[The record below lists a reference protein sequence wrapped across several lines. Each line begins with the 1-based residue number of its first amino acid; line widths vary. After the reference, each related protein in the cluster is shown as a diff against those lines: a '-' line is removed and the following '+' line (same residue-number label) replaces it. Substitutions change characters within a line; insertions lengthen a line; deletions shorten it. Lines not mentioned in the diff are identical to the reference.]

1 MRILVVED
9 DELTAKALTTVLV
22 QQNYAIE
29 VAIDGGVAWELVES
43 FEFDLILL
51 DVMIP
56 KLDGIALCRKLRSQG
71 YQMPILLLT
80 GRDGGHDKAIGLD
93 AGADDYVVKPFDP
106 EELVA
111 RIRALLR
118 RSNAVSQVVLEW
130 GNLRLDPISCEAI
143 YGDKLLS
150 LTPKEYALLELFLR
164 NSRRVFSCG
173 VILEQIW
180 SFDEMPGEEA
190 VRTHIKG
197 LRQKLKATG
206 APADLIETVY
216 GIGYR
221 LKPLELPTSLTAETT
236 STTPS
241 KSAEAHQPSK
251 QQTLHILS
259 KVWDKYQPR
268 VSQQVEV
275 LERAIATLP
284 PTTDDLESTSPPER
298 LPPADL
304 EDLWQQAK
312 QEAHTLAG
320 SLGTF
325 GLVKGS
331 KLARKIEHLLPQS
344 PCLDCTQIARLRDLI
359 TELRQEINQF
369 SRQPAANPTTSLTDS
384 PRLLIVDRDRLTA
397 ERLLQEA
404 ETWGL
409 QGSIASD
416 LTLAS
421 TQIEQHPPAAV
432 LLDLSVAP
440 DRQTGLALLEAL
452 SHRVPP
458 IPVLILTTQDDLTDR
473 LETIRLGGRTFLQK
487 PIAPAQVLTAVC
499 QVLQPTTAEAKI
511 LVVDDDPSILA
522 ALRTLLEPWGLQVTA
537 LSDPQQFWQMLE
549 VTSPDLLI
557 LDIKMPHLSGVDLCR
572 VVRNDARWSE
582 LPIIFLTAH
591 TDAQTVNQVFAVG
604 ADDFVSKPIVG
615 PELVTR
621 IINRLDRIRAL
632 RRLTDTDP
640 LTGVAS
646 RYRSTQD
653 LDRLLRLANRH
664 HQVLSLVVL
673 TIDRFQQI
681 RDRDGGATADAI
693 LRQVGQLLQRSF
705 RGEDVVARWG
715 GSEFVL
721 GLYDMNLENSLSRL
735 NQLLTLIQQQE
746 IFAAHDRTLPLTASI
761 GIAQYPTT
769 GKDLQSLYRAADQAL
784 YRAQANGGN
793 QIMVA
798 GVATPDLQP
807 RHS

>member
-9 DELTAKALTTVLV
+9 DELTAKALTTVLL
-22 QQNYAIE
+22 QQNYAVD
-29 VAIDGGVAWELVES
+29 VAVDGWIAWELVES
-43 FEFDLILL
+43 FVFDLILL

-56 KLDGIALCRKLRSQG
+56 KLDGIALCRKLRSRG

-80 GRDGGHDKAIGLD
+80 GRDSGHDKALGLD

-118 RSNAVSQVVLEW
+118 RGPAVSQVVLEW
-130 GNLRLDPISCEAI
+130 GNLRLDPSACEAI
-143 YGDKLLS
+143 YGEKLLS
-150 LTPKEYALLELFLR
+150 LTPKEYALMELFLR
-164 NSRRVFSCG
+164 NNRRVFSCG

-197 LRQKLKATG
+197 LRQKLKAVG

-221 LKPLELPTSLTAETT
+221 LKPLEVPNFSTEGETSPKTIEFQ
-236 STTPS
+236 
-241 KSAEAHQPSK
+241 KPSK
-251 QQTLHILS
+251 QQTLNILA
-259 KVWDKYQPR
+259 KVWDKYQAR

-275 LERAIATLP
+275 VERAIATLP
-284 PTTDDLESTSPPER
+284 HAIETPPGPTNPALPAIPTSS
-298 LPPADL
+298 LAPAEL
-304 EDLWQQAK
+304 TQLWQQAR

-325 GLVKGS
+325 GLAKGS
-331 KLARKIEHLLPQS
+331 KLARKIDHLLQQS
-344 PCLDCTQIARLRDLI
+344 LPFDSHQTTRLREFVI
-359 TELRQEINQF
+359 ALRQEIEHFSNQENVDTPTRDEE
-369 SRQPAANPTTSLTDS
+369 SR
-384 PRLLIVDRDRLTA
+384 RLLIVDRDRLAA
-397 ERLLQEA
+397 EQLLKEA

-409 QGSIASD
+409 QGIIASE
-416 LTLAS
+416 LTIAKS
-421 TQIEQHPPAAV
+421 QIEQQPPVAV
-432 LLDLSVAP
+432 LLDLSIASN
-440 DRQTGLALLEAL
+440 RQDSLALLEEL

-458 IPVLILTTQDDLTDR
+458 IPVLILTTQDHLNDR
-473 LETIRLGGRTFLQK
+473 LETARLGGRTFLQK
-487 PIAPAQVLTAVC
+487 PIAPVQVLTAVR
-499 QVLQPTTAEAKI
+499 QVLQPTAAEAKI
-511 LVVDDDPSILA
+511 LVVDDDPAMLA

-557 LDIKMPHLSGVDLCR
+557 LDIRMPHLSGFDLCQ

-591 TDAQTVNQVFAVG
+591 TDAETVNQVFAVG

-621 IINRLDRIRAL
+621 IVNRLDRMRAL
-632 RRLTDTDP
+632 RRLTDTDL
-640 LTGVAS
+640 LTGIAS

-664 HQVLSLVVL
+664 HQVLSFAVL
-673 TIDRFQQI
+673 AIDRFQQI
-681 RDRDGGATADAI
+681 HDREGIAIGDVI
-693 LRQVGQLLQRSF
+693 LRRVGQLLQQNF

-721 GLYDMNLENSLSRL
+721 GLYNMRQENSLSRL
-735 NQLLTLIQQQE
+735 TQLLALIGQQE
-746 IFAAHDRTLPLTASI
+746 IFAAPDRKLAITASV
-761 GIAQYPTT
+761 GVAQYPNI
-769 GKDLQSLYRAADQAL
+769 GKDLQSLYRAADEAL
-784 YRAQANGGN
+784 YRAQASGGN
-793 QIMVA
+793 RIIVA
-798 GVATPDLQP
+798 NA
-807 RHS
+807 

>member
-22 QQNYAIE
+22 QQNYAVE

-43 FEFDLILL
+43 FDFDLILL

-56 KLDGIALCRKLRSQG
+56 KLDGIALCRKLRSRG

-143 YGDKLLS
+143 YGGKLLS

-221 LKPLELPTSLTAETT
+221 LKPLEPPPTTEPALTK
-236 STTPS
+236 PS
-241 KSAEAHQPSK
+241 KNVEVRPPSK

-259 KVWDKYQPR
+259 EVWDKYQPR

-275 LERAIATLP
+275 LERAIATLFP
-284 PTTDDLESTSPPER
+284 ATDDRESTAQPEQR
-298 LPPADL
+298 PSINPA
-304 EDLWQQAK
+304 ELWQQAK

-331 KLARKIEHLLPQS
+331 KLARKIDHLLPQS
-344 PCLDCTQIARLRDLI
+344 PVLDCAQTTRLRDLI
-359 TELRQEINQF
+359 AELRQEIDQF
-369 SRQPAANPTTSLTDS
+369 SRQSVAPLATSVADS
-384 PRLLIVDRDRLTA
+384 PRLLIIDRDRPTA
-397 ERLLQEA
+397 EQLLQEA
-404 ETWGL
+404 ETWGF

-416 LTLAS
+416 LPLAS

-473 LETIRLGGRTFLQK
+473 LETVRLGGRIFLQK
-487 PIAPAQVLTAVC
+487 PIAPAQVLTAVR
-499 QVLQPTTAEAKI
+499 QVLQPINAEAKI

-537 LSDPQQFWQMLE
+537 LSDPQQFWQILE

-557 LDIKMPHLSGVDLCR
+557 LDIKMPHLSGVELCQ

-673 TIDRFQQI
+673 SIDRFQQI
-681 RDRDGGATADAI
+681 RDLDGSATADTM
-693 LRQVGQLLQRSF
+693 LRQVGKLLQQSF

-715 GSEFVL
+715 GGEFVL
-721 GLYDMNLENSLSRL
+721 GLYDISLENSLSRL
-735 NQLLTLIQQQE
+735 NQLLNLIQKQE
-746 IFAAHDRTLPLTASI
+746 IFAAHDRKLPLTASI

-769 GKDLQSLYRAADQAL
+769 GKDLQSLYRAADKAL
-784 YRAQANGGN
+784 YQAQANGGN

-798 GVATPDLQP
+798 SVATPDLQQ